1 MTPRKAL
8 FAIAGAVA
16 FVAAG
21 QNVYRDGRLI
31 SGPDARWRGGR
42 SGGFHDRGR
51 FNRGGYGR
59 GGWGWR
65 NDFPHSSTLHQPW
78 AGSDTYEKNKNAGRE
93 RDGGRSDFQRDRDS
107 TLDVY
112 HREEDRARAI
122 RERERDREEQRHA
135 IRENKAAIERE
146 REAARRERE
155 AREQDQLDEIRY
167 RAAEK
172 ERKIN
177 SRQER
182 QAEDYDKIM
191 RNLEQCRAYNED
203 GTPCAKKA
211 NPGIPFCHRHV
222 GYKGEMQ
229 PVKGGRSRR

>member
-1 MTPRKAL
+1 MTPRKAI
-8 FAIAGAVA
+8 FAIACATALVAV
-16 FVAAG
+16 G

-31 SGPDARWRGGR
+31 SGPDARWRGRPGSYGR
-42 SGGFHDRGR
+42 GGY
-51 FNRGGYGR
+51 NRGGYGR

-65 NDFPHSSTLHQPW
+65 NDFPQSSTLHQPW

-122 RERERDREEQRHA
+122 RERERDREERRQT
-135 IRENKAAIERE
+135 IRENKAAIDKG

-177 SRQER
+177 DRHER

-191 RNLEQCRAYNED
+191 RDLGECRAYNAD
-203 GTPCAKKA
+203 GTPCTKKA

-222 GYKGEMQ
+222 GYTGEMK
-229 PVKGGRSRR
+229 PAVKSGRRGR